1 MRGMKWICTALLVS
15 ATAMAQATGAANVTN
30 APKSFDQA
38 AMDPSANPC
47 EDFYQYSCGGWR
59 KSNPIPSDKARYGRF
74 DELREYN
81 LSVLHS
87 ILVDVSKPTYKA
99 PKGVDSAIAKKV
111 GDFYGSCMNEAKV
124 EADGAKPIQSELD
137 RISKIANKQQLIDEL
152 AHLHQQGVRAAFGFG
167 ISPDLHEASINK
179 AGVSDGGYSLPDRD
193 YYITNTPRMTETR
206 EKYVAHVQKMLG
218 LLGEKPEQAQAESK
232 TIMDFET
239 KLADA
244 SMDRVLMRD
253 PKNRD
258 HKMSTEDLAKLAPSF
273 DFNRYFVAT
282 GSGKFTEL
290 NVANPDYM
298 KKFNE
303 LVDSTPL
310 DTWKSYLKWRVL
322 RSRASLLSKPFVDE
336 SFAFNGA
343 YMSGQ
348 KEIEARWKRCASLTD
363 ASLGEALGPLYV
375 AKAFPPAA
383 KKRMDELVAEIEK
396 SMNADIKQ
404 LEWMSPETQVSAQAK
419 LDKISNKIGYPT
431 KWKDYSTVKVNRND
445 LIGNVQSATWFEVK
459 RNLDKLGKQVD
470 KTEWSM
476 TPPTVNAYYSP
487 SLNNINFPAGILQ
500 PPFFSDAI
508 DDAVNFGAIGV
519 VIGHELTHGFDDQGR
534 KFDGDGNLRDWW
546 GPKDGPEFE
555 RRAQCLVDE
564 YSSFS
569 PVEGTNLKGKL
580 VLGENTAD
588 NGGLKLAYMALM
600 RELGDDAAKA
610 EPAKKDGFTPQQR
623 LFIGFAQVWCEN
635 VTDQRARELALTD
648 PHSPGKFRV
657 IGTIRNS
664 PQFREA
670 FKCKTGDA
678 MAPANAC
685 SVW

>member
-1 MRGMKWICTALLVS
+1 MKWMCAVLLVS
-15 ATAMAQATGAANVTN
+15 ATAMAQSSGAASVTK
-30 APKSFDQA
+30 APVSFDKA
-38 AMDPSANPC
+38 AMDTSANPC
-47 EDFYQYSCGGWR
+47 EDFYQFTCGGWR
-59 KSNPIPSDKARYGRF
+59 KTNPIPADKARYGRF

-87 ILVDVSKPTYKA
+87 ILDEISKPGYKA
-99 PKGVDSAIAKKV
+99 KGPSAAVTRKV
-111 GDFYGSCMNEAKV
+111 GDFYGSCMNESKV
-124 EADGAKPIQSELD
+124 EADGAKPIQPELD
-137 RISKIANKQQLIDEL
+137 RIAKIQNKQQLIDEL
-152 AHLHQQGVRAAFGFG
+152 AHLHQQGVRAGFGFG

-179 AGVSDGGYSLPDRD
+179 AGVSDGGFSLGDRD
-193 YYITNTPRMTETR
+193 YYLSTTAKMVDTR
-206 EKYVAHVQKMLG
+206 EKYVAHMQKMLG
-218 LLGEKPEQAQAESK
+218 LLGDKPEQAQAESK
-232 TIMDFET
+232 AIMDFET
-239 KLADA
+239 KFAEA

-258 HKMSTEDLAKLAPSF
+258 HKMTTEELQKLAPSF
-273 DFNRYFVAT
+273 DFNQYFVGA

-290 NVANPDYM
+290 NVANPEYM
-298 KKFNE
+298 KKFNT

-310 DTWKSYLKWRVL
+310 DTWKSYLKWKVL
-322 RSRASLLSKPFVDE
+322 RSRAMLLSKPFVEE

-348 KEIEARWKRCASLTD
+348 KELEARWKRCTSLTD
-363 ASLGEALGPLYV
+363 QSLGEALGPLYV
-375 AKAFPPAA
+375 DKAFPPSA

-396 SMNADIKQ
+396 SMSADIKQ
-404 LEWMSPETQVSAQAK
+404 LEWMSPETKVAAQAK
-419 LDKISNKIGYPT
+419 LDKISNKIGYPA
-431 KWKDYSTVKVNRND
+431 KWKDYSSVKIDRNN
-445 LIGNVQSATWFEVK
+445 LVSNVESATWFEVK
-459 RNLDKLGKQVD
+459 RNLDKLGKTVD
-470 KTEWSM
+470 KAEWGM
-476 TPPTVNAYYSP
+476 TPPTVNAYYNP
-487 SLNNINFPAGILQ
+487 SQNNINFPAGILQ
-500 PPFFSDAI
+500 PPFFSDSI
-508 DDAVNFGAIGV
+508 DDAVNYGAIGV

-534 KFDGDGNLRDWW
+534 KFDGDGNLTDWW

-569 PVEGTNLKGKL
+569 PVEGVNLKGKL

-600 RELGDDAAKA
+600 RDAK
-610 EPAKKDGFTPQQR
+610 EDMAKKTDDFTPAQR

-635 VTDQRARELALTD
+635 VTEQRARELALTD

-670 FKCKTGDA
+670 FNCKAGDA
-678 MAPANAC
+678 MAPVNSC

>member
-1 MRGMKWICTALLVS
+1 MRAMKWMCAVLLAS
-15 ATAMAQATGAANVTN
+15 ATAMAQGSGAANVTK
-30 APKSFDQA
+30 APVSFDKS
-38 AMDPSANPC
+38 AMDTSANPC
-47 EDFYQYSCGGWR
+47 QDFYQYACGGWR
-59 KSNPIPSDKARYGRF
+59 KANPIPSDKARYGRF

-81 LSVLHS
+81 LSVLHG
-87 ILVDVSKPTYKA
+87 ILENLSKPGFKA
-99 PKGVDSAIAKKV
+99 SGPNAALEKKV
-111 GDFYGSCMNEAKV
+111 GDFYGACMDEAKID
-124 EADGAKPIQSELD
+124 AAGAKPIQPVLD
-137 RISKIANKQQLIDEL
+137 RIAKISNKQQLIAEL
-152 AHLHQQGVRAAFGFG
+152 AALHKQGIGAGFRFG
-167 ISPDLHEASINK
+167 IQPDLHDASINI
-179 AGVSDGGYSLPDRD
+179 AGVGDGGYSLPDRD
-193 YYITNTPRMTETR
+193 YYLSQTPRFTETR
-206 EKYVAHVQKMLG
+206 AKYVDHMTKMLT
-218 LLGEKPEQAQAESK
+218 LLGDKDAAAEAK

-239 KLADA
+239 KFADA
-244 SMDRVLMRD
+244 SMDRVMARD

-258 HKMSTEDLAKLAPSF
+258 HKMSVADLAKLAPAF
-273 DFNRYFVAT
+273 DFNQYFEGA
-282 GSGKFTEL
+282 GAGKFTDL

-298 KKFNE
+298 KKFNA

-310 DTWKSYLKWRVL
+310 DTWKSYLRWRVL
-322 RSRASLLSKPFVDE
+322 RSRATLLSKPFVEE

-348 KEIEARWKRCASLTD
+348 KELEARWKRCTSLTD

-375 AKAFPPAA
+375 AKAFPPSA
-383 KKRMDELVAEIEK
+383 KKRMDELVKQIET
-396 SMNADIKQ
+396 SMDADIKQ
-404 LEWMSPETQVSAQAK
+404 LEWMSPETKVAAKAK
-419 LDKISNKIGYPT
+419 LDKISNKIGYPD
-431 KWKDYSTVKVNRND
+431 KWKDYSSVKVTRD
-445 LIGNVQSATWFEVK
+445 SLVDNVQAATWFEVK
-459 RNLDKLGKQVD
+459 RNLDKLGKPVD
-470 KTEWSM
+470 KSEWGM

-487 SLNNINFPAGILQ
+487 AQNNINFPAGILQ
-500 PPFFSDAI
+500 PPFFSDAV
-508 DDAVNFGAIGV
+508 DDAVNYGAIGV

-546 GPKDGPEFE
+546 GPKDGAEFE
-555 RRAQCLVDE
+555 KRANCLVDE

-600 RELGDDAAKA
+600 REVGADADKKTDGYT
-610 EPAKKDGFTPQQR
+610 PAQR

-664 PQFREA
+664 QSFRQA
-670 FKCKTGDA
+670 FNCKEGDA

>member
-1 MRGMKWICTALLVS
+1 MRGMKWICAALLVS
-15 ATAMAQATGAANVTN
+15 ATAMAQGTGAANVTK
-30 APKSFDQA
+30 APVSFDKS
-38 AMDPSANPC
+38 AMDTSANPC
-47 EDFYQYSCGGWR
+47 EDFYQFTCGGWR
-59 KSNPIPSDKARYGRF
+59 KANPIPADKARYGRF

-81 LSVLHS
+81 LSVLHN
-87 ILVDVSKPTYKA
+87 ILETVSKPGYKA
-99 PKGVDSAIAKKV
+99 TGADAALTKKV

-124 EADGAKPIQSELD
+124 DADGAKPLQPEFD
-137 RISKIANKQQLIDEL
+137 RITKITNKQQLIDEL
-152 AHLHQQGVRAAFGFG
+152 AHLHQQGVRAGFGFG

-193 YYITNTPRMTETR
+193 YYLTNTPRMTETR
-206 EKYVAHVQKMLG
+206 EKYVAHMQKMLG
-218 LLGEKPEQAQAESK
+218 LLGENAEQAQAESK
-232 TIMDFET
+232 SIMDFET
-239 KLADA
+239 KLAEA

-258 HKMSTEDLAKLAPSF
+258 HKMTTAELAKLAPSF
-273 DFNRYFVAT
+273 DFTPPA
-282 GSGKFTEL
+282 GKFTEL

-298 KKFNE
+298 KKFDA
-303 LVDSTPL
+303 LVESTPL

-322 RSRASLLSKPFVDE
+322 RSRAALLSKPFVDE
-336 SFAFNGA
+336 NFAFNGA
-343 YMSGQ
+343 FMSGQ
-348 KEIEARWKRCASLTD
+348 KELEARWKRCTSLTD
-363 ASLGEALGPLYV
+363 QSLGEALGPLYV
-375 AKAFPPAA
+375 SKAFPPEA
-383 KKRMDELVAEIEK
+383 KKRMDQLVAEIEK
-396 SMNADIKQ
+396 SMSADIKQ
-404 LEWMSPETQVSAQAK
+404 LEWMSPETKVAAQAK
-419 LDKISNKIGYPT
+419 LDKISNKIGYPV
-431 KWKDYSTVKVNRND
+431 KWKDYSSVKVDRNN
-445 LIGNVQSATWFEVK
+445 LVGNVQAATWFEVK
-459 RNLDKLGKQVD
+459 RNLDKLGKPVD
-470 KTEWSM
+470 KLEWGM
-476 TPPTVNAYYSP
+476 TPPTVNAYYNP
-487 SLNNINFPAGILQ
+487 SQNNINFPAGILQ
-500 PPFFSDAI
+500 PPFFSDAT
-508 DDAVNFGAIGV
+508 DDAVNYGAIGV

-534 KFDGDGNLRDWW
+534 KFDGDGNLTDWW

-600 RELGDDAAKA
+600 RDAKEDAAK
-610 EPAKKDGFTPQQR
+610 KTDGFTPAQR

-670 FKCKTGDA
+670 FNCKTGDA
-678 MAPANAC
+678 MAPANSC

>member
-1 MRGMKWICTALLVS
+1 MRGTKWLCAALLIS
-15 ATAMAQATGAANVTN
+15 ATAVAQDASVANVTK
-30 APKSFDQA
+30 APTSFDQS
-38 AMDPSANPC
+38 AMDTSANPC
-47 EDFYQYSCGGWR
+47 QDFYQYSCGGWR
-59 KSNPIPSDKARYGRF
+59 KANPVPADKARYGRF

-81 LSVLHS
+81 LGVLHS
-87 ILVDVSKPTYKA
+87 ILEDVSKPGYKA
-99 PKGVDSAIAKKV
+99 KGIDPAIAKKV

-124 EADGAKPIQSELD
+124 EADGAKPIQPELD
-137 RISKIANKQQLIDEL
+137 RISKISNKKQLIDEL

-179 AGVSDGGYSLPDRD
+179 AGVTDGGFSLPDRD
-193 YYITNTPRMTETR
+193 YYLASAPKMTETR
-206 EKYVAHVQKMLG
+206 EKYVEHMQKMLA

-232 TIMDFET
+232 AIMDFET
-239 KLADA
+239 KFAEA
-244 SMDRVLMRD
+244 SMDRVAMRD

-258 HKMSTEDLAKLAPSF
+258 HKMSTADLAKLAPNF
-273 DFNRYFVAT
+273 DFNQFFEGA
-282 GSGKFTEL
+282 GSGKFSEL
-290 NVANPDYM
+290 NVANPEYM
-298 KKFNE
+298 KKFND

-310 DTWKSYLKWRVL
+310 DTWKSYLKWHVL
-322 RSRASLLSKPFVDE
+322 RSRAMLLSKPFVEE

-343 YMSGQ
+343 FMSGQ
-348 KEIEARWKRCASLTD
+348 KQLEARWKRCTSLTD

-375 AKAFPPAA
+375 AKAFPPSA
-383 KKRMDELVAEIEK
+383 KKRMDELVAQIET
-396 SMNADIKQ
+396 SMSADIKQ
-404 LEWMSPETQVSAQAK
+404 LEWMSPETKVAAQAK
-419 LDKISNKIGYPT
+419 LDKISNKIGYPA
-431 KWKDYSTVKVNRND
+431 KWKNYSTVKVTPTD
-445 LIGNVQSATWFEVK
+445 LVGNVQAATWFEVK
-459 RNLDKLGKQVD
+459 RNLDKLGKPVD
-470 KTEWSM
+470 KAEWGM

-487 SLNNINFPAGILQ
+487 SQNNINFPAGILQ
-500 PPFFSDAI
+500 PPFFSDLT
-508 DDAVNFGAIGV
+508 DDAVNYGAIGV

-555 RRAQCLVDE
+555 TRAKCLDDE

-569 PVEGTNLKGKL
+569 PVEGVNLKGKL
-580 VLGENTAD
+580 TLGENTAD

-600 RELGDDAAKA
+600 REAKADAAKKTDGYT
-610 EPAKKDGFTPQQR
+610 PAQR

-635 VTDQRARELALTD
+635 VTDQRARELAVTD

-670 FKCKTGDA
+670 FNCKTGDA

>member
-1 MRGMKWICTALLVS
+1 MRGMKWICAALLVS
-15 ATAMAQATGAANVTN
+15 ATAMAQGTGAANVTK
-30 APKSFDQA
+30 APVSFDKS
-38 AMDPSANPC
+38 AMDTSANPC
-47 EDFYQYSCGGWR
+47 EDFYQFTCGGWR
-59 KSNPIPSDKARYGRF
+59 KANPIPADKARYGRF

-81 LSVLHS
+81 LSILHN
-87 ILVDVSKPTYKA
+87 ILETVSKPGYNATGA
-99 PKGVDSAIAKKV
+99 DAALTKKV

-124 EADGAKPIQSELD
+124 DADGAKPLQPEFD
-137 RISKIANKQQLIDEL
+137 RITKITNKQQLIDEL
-152 AHLHQQGVRAAFGFG
+152 AHLHQQGVRAGFGFG

-193 YYITNTPRMTETR
+193 YYLTNTPRMTETR
-206 EKYVAHVQKMLG
+206 EKYVAHMQKMLG
-218 LLGEKPEQAQAESK
+218 LLGENAEQAQAESK
-232 TIMDFET
+232 SIMDFET
-239 KLADA
+239 KLAEA

-258 HKMSTEDLAKLAPSF
+258 HKMTTAELAKLAPSF
-273 DFNRYFVAT
+273 DFDRYFVGA
-282 GSGKFTEL
+282 GAGKFTEL

-298 KKFNE
+298 KKFDA
-303 LVDSTPL
+303 LVESTPL

-322 RSRASLLSKPFVDE
+322 RSRAALLSKPFVDE
-336 SFAFNGA
+336 NFAFNGA
-343 YMSGQ
+343 FMSGQ
-348 KEIEARWKRCASLTD
+348 KELEARWKRCTSLTD
-363 ASLGEALGPLYV
+363 QSLGEALGPLYV
-375 AKAFPPAA
+375 SKAFPPEA
-383 KKRMDELVAEIEK
+383 KKRMDQLVAEIEK
-396 SMNADIKQ
+396 SMSADIKQ
-404 LEWMSPETQVSAQAK
+404 LEWMSPETKVAAQAK
-419 LDKISNKIGYPT
+419 LDKISNKIGYPV
-431 KWKDYSTVKVNRND
+431 KWKDYSSVKVDRNN
-445 LIGNVQSATWFEVK
+445 LVGNVQAATWFEVK
-459 RNLDKLGKQVD
+459 RNLDKLGKPVD
-470 KTEWSM
+470 KLEWGM
-476 TPPTVNAYYSP
+476 TPPTVNAYYNP
-487 SLNNINFPAGILQ
+487 SQNNINFPAGILQ
-500 PPFFSDAI
+500 PPFFSDAT
-508 DDAVNFGAIGV
+508 DDAVNYGAIGV

-534 KFDGDGNLRDWW
+534 KFDGDGNLTDWW

-600 RELGDDAAKA
+600 RDAK
-610 EPAKKDGFTPQQR
+610 EDQAKKTDGFTPAQR

-670 FKCKTGDA
+670 FNCKTGDA
-678 MAPANAC
+678 MAPANSC

>member
-1 MRGMKWICTALLVS
+1 M
-15 ATAMAQATGAANVTN
+15 Q
-30 APKSFDQA
+30 PEF
-38 AMDPSANPC
+38 
-47 EDFYQYSCGGWR
+47 
-59 KSNPIPSDKARYGRF
+59 
-74 DELREYN
+74 
-81 LSVLHS
+81 
-87 ILVDVSKPTYKA
+87 
-99 PKGVDSAIAKKV
+99 
-111 GDFYGSCMNEAKV
+111 
-124 EADGAKPIQSELD
+124 D
-137 RISKIANKQQLIDEL
+137 RIEKIANKQQLIDEL
-152 AHLHQQGVRAAFGFG
+152 AHLHQQGVRAGFGFG
-167 ISPDLHEASINK
+167 ITPDLHEASINK
-179 AGVSDGGYSLPDRD
+179 AAIFDGGYSLPDRD
-193 YYITNTPRMTETR
+193 YYLTNSPRMTETR
-206 EKYVAHVQKMLG
+206 EKYVAHMQKMLG
-218 LLGEKPEQAQAESK
+218 LLGEKPEQAQADSK

-239 KLADA
+239 KLAEA

-258 HKMSTEDLAKLAPSF
+258 HKMTTAELAKLSPNF
-273 DFNRYFVAT
+273 DFDRFFVEA

-290 NVANPDYM
+290 NVANPEYM
-298 KKFNE
+298 KKFDA
-303 LVDSTPL
+303 LVDTTPL

-322 RSRASLLSKPFVDE
+322 RSRAALLSKPFVE
-336 SFAFNGA
+336 ENFAFNGA

-348 KEIEARWKRCASLTD
+348 KELEARWKRCTSLTD
-363 ASLGEALGPLYV
+363 QSLGEALGPLYV
-375 AKAFPPAA
+375 AKAFPPSA

-396 SMNADIKQ
+396 SMSADIKQ
-404 LEWMSPETQVSAQAK
+404 LEWMSPETKVAAQAK

-431 KWKDYSTVKVNRND
+431 KWKDYTSVKIDRND

-459 RNLDKLGKQVD
+459 RNLDKLGKPVD
-470 KTEWSM
+470 KLEWGM
-476 TPPTVNAYYSP
+476 TPPTVNAYYNP
-487 SLNNINFPAGILQ
+487 SQNNINFPAGILQ
-500 PPFFSDAI
+500 PPFFSDLT

-534 KFDGDGNLRDWW
+534 KFDGDGNLTDWW

-569 PVEGTNLKGKL
+569 PVEGVNLKGKL
-580 VLGENTAD
+580 TLGENTAD

-600 RELGDDAAKA
+600 RD
-610 EPAKKDGFTPQQR
+610 AKKDTAKKAGDFTPAQR

-670 FKCKTGDA
+670 FNCKAGSA
-678 MAPANAC
+678 MAPENSC

>member
-1 MRGMKWICTALLVS
+1 MRGMKWICAALLVS
-15 ATAMAQATGAANVTN
+15 ATAMAQGTGAANVTK
-30 APKSFDQA
+30 APVSFDKS
-38 AMDPSANPC
+38 AMDTSANPC
-47 EDFYQYSCGGWR
+47 EDFYQFTCGGWR
-59 KSNPIPSDKARYGRF
+59 KANPIPADKARYGRF

-81 LSVLHS
+81 LSVLHN
-87 ILVDVSKPTYKA
+87 ILETVSKPGYKA
-99 PKGVDSAIAKKV
+99 TGADAALTKKV

-124 EADGAKPIQSELD
+124 DADGAKPLQPEFD
-137 RISKIANKQQLIDEL
+137 RITKITNKQQLIDEL
-152 AHLHQQGVRAAFGFG
+152 AHLHQQGVRAGFGFG

-193 YYITNTPRMTETR
+193 YYLTNTPRMTETR
-206 EKYVAHVQKMLG
+206 EKYVAHMQKMLG
-218 LLGEKPEQAQAESK
+218 LLGENAEQAQAESK
-232 TIMDFET
+232 SIMDFET
-239 KLADA
+239 KLAEA

-258 HKMSTEDLAKLAPSF
+258 HKMTTAELAKLAPSF
-273 DFNRYFVAT
+273 DFDRYFVGA
-282 GSGKFTEL
+282 GAGKFTEL

-298 KKFNE
+298 KKFDA
-303 LVDSTPL
+303 LVESTPL

-322 RSRASLLSKPFVDE
+322 RSRAALLSKPFVDE
-336 SFAFNGA
+336 NFAFNGA
-343 YMSGQ
+343 FMSGQ
-348 KEIEARWKRCASLTD
+348 KELEARWKRCTSLTD
-363 ASLGEALGPLYV
+363 QSLGEALGPLYV
-375 AKAFPPAA
+375 SKAFPPEA
-383 KKRMDELVAEIEK
+383 KKRMDQLVAEIEK
-396 SMNADIKQ
+396 SMSADIKQ
-404 LEWMSPETQVSAQAK
+404 LEWMSPETKVAAQAK
-419 LDKISNKIGYPT
+419 LDKISNKIGYPV
-431 KWKDYSTVKVNRND
+431 KWKDYSSVKVDRNN
-445 LIGNVQSATWFEVK
+445 LVGNVQAATWFEVK
-459 RNLDKLGKQVD
+459 RNLDKLGKPVD
-470 KTEWSM
+470 KLEWGM
-476 TPPTVNAYYSP
+476 TPPTVNAYYNP
-487 SLNNINFPAGILQ
+487 SQNNINFPAGILQ
-500 PPFFSDAI
+500 PPFFSDAT
-508 DDAVNFGAIGV
+508 DDAVNYGAIGV

-534 KFDGDGNLRDWW
+534 KFDGDGNLTDWW

-600 RELGDDAAKA
+600 RDAKEDAAK
-610 EPAKKDGFTPQQR
+610 KTDGFTPAQR

-670 FKCKTGDA
+670 FNCKTGDA
-678 MAPANAC
+678 MAPANSC

>member
-1 MRGMKWICTALLVS
+1 MRGMKWICAALLVS
-15 ATAMAQATGAANVTN
+15 ATAMAQGTGAANVTK
-30 APKSFDQA
+30 APVSFDKS
-38 AMDPSANPC
+38 AMDTSANPC
-47 EDFYQYSCGGWR
+47 EDFYQFTCGGWR
-59 KSNPIPSDKARYGRF
+59 KANPIPADKARYGRF

-81 LSVLHS
+81 LSVLHN
-87 ILVDVSKPTYKA
+87 ILETISKPGYKTTGA
-99 PKGVDSAIAKKV
+99 DAAITKKV

-124 EADGAKPIQSELD
+124 DADGAKPLQPEFD
-137 RISKIANKQQLIDEL
+137 RIAKIANKQQLIDEL
-152 AHLHQQGVRAAFGFG
+152 AHLHQQEVRAGFGFG

-193 YYITNTPRMTETR
+193 YYLTDTPRMTETR
-206 EKYVAHVQKMLG
+206 EKYVAHMQKMLG
-218 LLGEKPEQAQAESK
+218 LLGENAEQAAAESK

-239 KLADA
+239 KLAEA

-258 HKMSTEDLAKLAPSF
+258 HKMTTAELAKLAPSF
-273 DFNRYFVAT
+273 DFDRYFEGT

-298 KKFNE
+298 KKFDA
-303 LVDSTPL
+303 LVESTPL

-336 SFAFNGA
+336 NFAFNGA
-343 YMSGQ
+343 FMSGQ
-348 KEIEARWKRCASLTD
+348 KELEARWKRCTSLTD
-363 ASLGEALGPLYV
+363 QSLGEALGPLYV
-375 AKAFPPAA
+375 SKAFPPEA
-383 KKRMDELVAEIEK
+383 KKRMDQLVAEIEK
-396 SMNADIKQ
+396 SMSADIKQ
-404 LEWMSPETQVSAQAK
+404 LEWMSPETKVAAQAK

-431 KWKDYSTVKVNRND
+431 KWKDYTSVKIDRNN
-445 LIGNVQSATWFEVK
+445 LIGNVQAATWFEVK
-459 RNLDKLGKQVD
+459 RNLDKLGKTVD
-470 KTEWSM
+470 KLEWGM
-476 TPPTVNAYYSP
+476 TPPTVNAYYNP
-487 SLNNINFPAGILQ
+487 SQNNINFPAGILQ
-500 PPFFSDAI
+500 PPFFSDAT
-508 DDAVNFGAIGV
+508 DDAVNYGAIGV

-534 KFDGDGNLRDWW
+534 KFDGDGNLTDWW

-600 RELGDDAAKA
+600 RDEKEDAAK
-610 EPAKKDGFTPQQR
+610 KTDGFTPAQR

-657 IGTIRNS
+657 VGTIRNS

-670 FKCKTGDA
+670 FNCKTGDA
-678 MAPANAC
+678 MAPANSC

>member
-1 MRGMKWICTALLVS
+1 MRGMKLVCAVLLAS
-15 ATAMAQATGAANVTN
+15 ATAMAQGSGAANVTK
-30 APKSFDQA
+30 APVSFDKA
-38 AMDPSANPC
+38 AMDTTADPC
-47 EDFYQYSCGGWR
+47 QDFYQFTCGGWR
-59 KSNPIPSDKARYGRF
+59 KANPIPADKARYGRF

-81 LSVLHS
+81 LSVLHT
-87 ILVDVSKPTYKA
+87 ILDEYSKPGHKFA
-99 PKGVDSAIAKKV
+99 GPNAALEQKV
-111 GDFYGSCMNEAKV
+111 GDFYGACMDEKKINAE
-124 EADGAKPIQSELD
+124 GAKPIQEELD
-137 RISKIANKQQLIDEL
+137 RIAKISSKQQLIDEL
-152 AHLHQQGVRAAFGFG
+152 AHMHQQGVGAGFRFG
-167 ISPDLHEASINK
+167 IQPDLHDASINI
-179 AGVSDGGYSLPDRD
+179 ATVSDGGFSLPDRD
-193 YYITNTPRMTETR
+193 YYIVQTPQMAEKRQ
-206 EKYVAHVQKMLG
+206 KYVEHMQKMLT
-218 LLGEKPEQAQAESK
+218 LLGDKPDQVAAESK
-232 TIMDFET
+232 AIMDFET
-239 KLADA
+239 KFADA

-258 HKMSTEDLAKLAPSF
+258 HKMAVTELAKLAPNF
-273 DFNRYFVAT
+273 DFTEFFANA
-282 GSGKFTEL
+282 GSGKFTDL

-310 DTWKSYLKWRVL
+310 DTWKSYLRWRVL
-322 RSRASLLSKPFVDE
+322 RSRATLLSEPFVNE

-375 AKAFPPAA
+375 EKAFPPSA

-396 SMNADIKQ
+396 SMDADIQQ
-404 LEWMSPETQVSAQAK
+404 LVWMSPETKVAAEAK
-419 LDKISNKIGYPT
+419 LTKISNKIGYPT
-431 KWKDYSTVKVNRND
+431 KWKDYSSVKIDRNN
-445 LIGNVQSATWFEVK
+445 LVGNVQAATWFEVK
-459 RNLDKLGKQVD
+459 RNLDKLGQKVD
-470 KTEWSM
+470 KSEWGM

-487 SLNNINFPAGILQ
+487 AQNNINFPAGILQ
-500 PPFFSDAI
+500 PPFFSDSV
-508 DDAVNFGAIGV
+508 DDAVNYGAIGV

-555 RRAQCLVDE
+555 KRAQCLVDE

-569 PVEGTNLKGKL
+569 PIEGTNLKGKL
-580 VLGENTAD
+580 TLGENTAD

-600 RELGDDAAKA
+600 REAGADT
-610 EPAKKDGFTPQQR
+610 AKKDGFTAAQR

-648 PHSPGKFRV
+648 PHSPGKFRA

-664 PQFREA
+664 PQFRQA
-670 FKCKTGDA
+670 FNCKEGDA